1 MKERIALLAIV
12 TLGACTSV
20 SGISPT
26 ADGHLAV
33 TSFARWDLV
42 SWNHVRKAGVKQ
54 ADAYCRKYHKEMH
67 EITLHSQGLRGVTR
81 QSVEVV
87 FDCL

>member
-1 MKERIALLAIV
+1 
-12 TLGACTSV
+12 V

-26 ADGHLAV
+26 YDGHLAV

-42 SWNHVRKAGVKQ
+42 SWNHVRKSGVKEAQ
-54 ADAYCRKYHKEMH
+54 AYCRKYHREMH
-67 EITLHSQGLRGVTR
+67 EITVHSQGLRGVTR

-87 FDCL
+87 FDCI